1 MGISSSLYTAISGL
15 QANAQA
21 MNVTGNNISN
31 SNTTAFK
38 SSSSVFSD
46 LLSSQISSAGGD
58 SEVGRGSQLAAVQT
72 NFSQGSFESTESS
85 TDLAIE
91 GDGFFI
97 VSAPESDAMLYTRN
111 GAFDFDEEG
120 YLTTSDGYRLQG
132 SLYTEDGQL
141 NEGLLADIKIDMLT
155 QSPAAQT
162 ENVEVY
168 SNLDADSDILG
179 TFDITDPT
187 GTSNYSA
194 TSVVYDSL
202 GTAHTVTCFFTKTA
216 SQSWDWN
223 VAAESSELTAGGTD
237 DFTSIGSGTLTFDE
251 DGNLLSGGSG
261 TTSALAWNNGS
272 DPSQAINFT
281 FDTSQYDSDSS
292 VFSQNQDGYTAGEIT
307 SVDIAED
314 GTVSAVY
321 SNGETVDLA
330 MICLA
335 TFVNPNGLSSAG
347 NSLYSATTSSG
358 NAAIGYPGASQG
370 SLVVQSLELSNVD
383 LSQEFVDLIT
393 IQNGYNAN
401 SKVITT
407 VDEMLQEVLNLKR

>member
-46 LLSSQISSAGGD
+46 LLSSQISSAGGE

-179 TFDITDPT
+179 TFDITDPA

-223 VAAESSELTAGGTD
+223 VTAESSELTAGGTD

-261 TTSALAWNNGS
+261 TTSTLAWNNGS
-272 DPSQAINFT
+272 DPSQTINFT
-281 FDTSQYDSDSS
+281 FDTSQFDSDSS
-292 VFSQNQDGYTAGEIT
+292 VFSQDQDGYTAGEIT

-347 NSLYSATTSSG
+347 NSLYRATTSSG